1 MLMKLLPAIERIF
14 NVTLHLL
21 ACVVLWGCLTGGAAW
36 AQYSDDLKDIQHDIG
51 DIHVFPG
58 FHEPRPIGHLGEVDS
73 VVDLRGFVPMSLSS
87 KTAGGWLTNLRW
99 YKIPTR
105 KALLLLYF
113 GTLSVSH
120 VADDTTSLEKRF
132 SKTSF
137 LKESNVNAESKLWC
151 KVAYNSA
158 KDSAAIYQQI
168 AGGSGLQ
175 GAEPTTIFLTPES
188 AFVILNFKY
197 IRALSEN
204 LTERPIL
211 RNFLHPLNREELDVG
226 HRHPLGLQQQ
236 IPQLLIPPAAFDQHT
251 DLPVHRFHDSEANQ
265 RPAVVHNAFDVFEQH
280 VG

>member
-1 MLMKLLPAIERIF
+1 MKLLPAIERIF

-197 IRALSEN
+197 ISTMTDNGQILVALEFSRLSRRYKTFYE
-204 LTERPIL
+204 LYSTMLARKSIQEMFAATAPI
-211 RNFLHPLNREELDVG
+211 
-226 HRHPLGLQQQ
+226 
-236 IPQLLIPPAAFDQHT
+236 IAKALIDAGVKAATGQ
-251 DLPVHRFHDSEANQ
+251 
-265 RPAVVHNAFDVFEQH
+265 
-280 VG
+280 

>member
-120 VADDTTSLEKRF
+120 VADDTTSLEKR
-132 SKTSF
+132 
-137 LKESNVNAESKLWC
+137 
-151 KVAYNSA
+151 
-158 KDSAAIYQQI
+158 
-168 AGGSGLQ
+168 
-175 GAEPTTIFLTPES
+175 
-188 AFVILNFKY
+188 
-197 IRALSEN
+197 ALSEN
-204 LTERPIL
+204 LTERPLL
-211 RNFLHPLNREELDVG
+211 RNFLHPLNREEPTVVTAIRLAGDTEEG
-226 HRHPLGLQQQ
+226 TGLGEM
-236 IPQLLIPPAAFDQHT
+236 
-251 DLPVHRFHDSEANQ
+251 R
-265 RPAVVHNAFDVFEQH
+265 REQ
-280 VG
+280 GYD